1 MCKFLT
7 PDLADTLC
15 TAVAIGFFSINEKET
30 KNTRK
35 TVFQYQ
41 KTDKTD
47 ESKKY
52 NDICTACNNLLSTS
66 PAHGPAITITQ
77 APTQEVM
84 PFIVAKTNRI
94 PSMGTA
100 KNNTDEYWNYV
111 RNISANADRQK
122 QPPRGAY
129 IGGMSTISS
138 LFIAGPSKL
147 EQYSPKYREIKDDT
161 VSNSYKEAVKA
172 SKTAQDCLDTRPSV
186 NKQKYSITVE
196 PAETSSQ
203 PYMKGNLF
211 KSCHGMIR
219 AMTKYQS
226 SIDNNRFYF
235 EIAMGSK
242 TSKVSSCIPCSIFMS
257 ACGMPATSTHW
268 GRGDNWNIPEDC
280 SKEYVT
286 LWRNKVKECYNE
298 GISLLKNGSASVK
311 DKVTS
316 LGQVLNTIEIPDI
329 FLEALTYESSFTDKI
344 KNTLDITN

>member
-1 MCKFLT
+1 MSTFLT
-7 PDLADTLC
+7 KDLADTLC
-15 TAVAIGFFSINEKET
+15 TAVAAGFFSINENKTKTKESM
-30 KNTRK
+30 K
-35 TVFQYQ
+35 TAFQYQ
-41 KTDKTD
+41 PD
-47 ESKKY
+47 EFNEY
-52 NDICTACNNLLSTS
+52 YAICSRLRNYGIVIPIS
-66 PAHGPAITITQ
+66 PAAK
-77 APTQEVM
+77 QEVM

-94 PSMGTA
+94 SNMDAA

-111 RNISANADRQK
+111 RNITANADRQK

-311 DKVTS
+311 DKITS
-316 LGQVLNTIEIPDI
+316 LLNAFGNTHMDITGHIPDI

-344 KNTLDITN
+344 KNTLSI